1 MSSQIDL
8 AKKKPLQ
15 IYGMPWYFF
24 ILFAVVVLAAA
35 YLGKLPKGMI
45 GAFPLM
51 IVIGAILG
59 LVGDNTPIVK
69 TFLGGAAIVIIFGSA
84 ALSTNFGTPDIPFYV
99 LPEAAVK
106 IMSNFQIGEGF
117 LDFYIAALITGSIMG
132 MNRKLL
138 IKAAVRYLPAIL
150 GGVICALGLVA
161 LVAVLT
167 GYSEGAQGAILF
179 IGLPIMGGGMG
190 AGAVPLAKIFGEGIP
205 GSSAEKAL
213 SMMIPA
219 VALGNAV
226 SIVAGGLLNRLGKVK
241 TSLTGGT
248 GSNAQLMQTKGTEAA
263 EELKI
268 DPEYEKARTT
278 LNLVQMGTGLLI
290 ATTFFAFGQ
299 IINKFIPSIHGY
311 AWMIISVAVVKALGL
326 LPQKFEICCYQ
337 WFQFV
342 MNNLTG
348 VLLVG
353 IGVAYTD
360 LKQIALAFTPQYV
373 VLVVTTVIGAILGA
387 GLVGKLVGFFPIDS
401 AITAGLCMSNM
412 GGTGD
417 VAVLSAAERMELMPF
432 AQISSRI
439 GGAFILI
446 LSSVILQI
454 IF

>member
-1 MSSQIDL
+1 MGTQSEL
-8 AKKKPLQ
+8 AGKKPFQ

-24 ILFAVVVLAAA
+24 IIFAAVVLAAT
-35 YLGKLPKGMI
+35 YMGKLPKGMI

-51 IVIGAILG
+51 IVFGALFGLIG
-59 LVGDNTPIVK
+59 DHTPIIK
-69 TFLGGAAIVIIFGSA
+69 TFLGGAAIVVIFGSA
-84 ALSTNFGTPDIPFYV
+84 AISTNFGTADAPAYV
-99 LPEAAVK
+99 LPAAAVK
-106 IMSNFQIGEGF
+106 IISNFEMGEGF
-117 LDFYIAALITGSIMG
+117 LDFYIASLITGSIMG

-161 LVAVLT
+161 LIAVLI
-167 GYSEGAQGAILF
+167 GYREGPQGAILY

-190 AGAVPLAKIFGEGIP
+190 AGAVPLSKIFGEGIP

-226 SIVAGGLLNRLGKVK
+226 SIVAGGLLNRIGKVR
-241 TSLTGGT
+241 TSLTGGY
-248 GSNAQLMQTKGTEAA
+248 GPNSQLMRLEGADAA
-263 EELKI
+263 QEIKN
-268 DPEYEKARTT
+268 DPEYEKARNS
-278 LNLVQMGTGLLI
+278 LSLAQMGAGLFI

-299 IINKFIPSIHGY
+299 IINKFFPAIHGY
-311 AWMIISVAVVKALGL
+311 AWMIISVAVVKALGV

-342 MNNLTG
+342 VNNLTM

-360 LKQIALAFTPQYV
+360 LKQIALAFTPQYL
-373 VLVVTTVIGAILGA
+373 VLVAVTVIGAILGS
-387 GLVGKLVGFFPIDS
+387 GFVGRIVGFFPIDS

-417 VAVLSAAERMELMPF
+417 VAVLSAADRMELMPF